1 MANKVKLNVWFF
13 LNSLVYTPPQILL
26 DAIMKPYFSL
36 MVHFIFIPFYLL
48 LSPDIPKQF
57 RWIKGR

>member
-36 MVHFIFIPFYLL
+36 MVHFIFIPF
-48 LSPDIPKQF
+48 
-57 RWIKGR
+57 